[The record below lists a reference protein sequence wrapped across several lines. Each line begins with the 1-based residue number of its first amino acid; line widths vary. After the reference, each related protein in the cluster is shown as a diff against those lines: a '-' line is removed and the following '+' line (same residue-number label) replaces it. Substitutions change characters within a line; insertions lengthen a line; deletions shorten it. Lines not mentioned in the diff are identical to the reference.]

1 MLETV
6 NRKGMLKIFDLDSDF
21 RRITEIYFQI
31 SIIYKNNFDFRITAT
46 RFFGFSFKT
55 TLSHKLPR
63 SFV

>member
-31 SIIYKNNFDFRITAT
+31 SIIY
-46 RFFGFSFKT
+46 
-55 TLSHKLPR
+55 
-63 SFV
+63 